1 MPVRFLL
8 MGKAGAGKDTA
19 AEYLV
24 RRYGFRRYA
33 FADKLKEVARGLWPE
48 EFADGRKPRR
58 LLQELGTAVR
68 GIDPLV
74 WVRCVFRQME
84 AENPAR
90 AVITDGRLLN
100 EYRACREAGFTV
112 IRIDCPDQVRMDRL
126 LLRDGV
132 PLCREETSHATEREI
147 ELAEPDFILDNSGS
161 TDDLYR
167 QIVDLMWRLK
177 IDLVED
183 SENGHPQGGRRTVS
197 PALGH
202 ALDAAAAAV
211 EKIRAAGPGGLEWA
225 VRELESACHRVRCAC
240 NTARLFNS

>member
-33 FADKLKEVARGLWPE
+33 FADKLKEIARDLWPE
-48 EFADGRKPRR
+48 EFASGRKPRR
-58 LLQELGTAVR
+58 LLQELGTAAR
-68 GIDPLV
+68 GVDPLV
-74 WVRCVFRQME
+74 WVRYVFRRLE

-100 EYRACREAGFTV
+100 EYRACREAGFLV
-112 IRIDCPDQVRMDRL
+112 IRVDCPDGARL
-126 LLRDGV
+126 ARLAARDGR
-132 PLCREETSHATEREI
+132 PPYPEEASHATEHEF
-147 ELAEPDFILDNSGS
+147 ETLKPDFVLDNSGG

-167 QIVDLMWRLK
+167 QIDDLVWRLK
-177 IDLVED
+177 IDPAED
-183 SENGHPQGGRRTVS
+183 GGNDRPQGGWKIAS

-211 EKIRAAGPGGLEWA
+211 EKVRAAGPGGLERA
-225 VRELESACHRVRCAC
+225 VQELESACHRVRCAC

>member
-33 FADKLKEVARGLWPE
+33 FADKLKEVASDLWPE
-48 EFADGRKPRR
+48 EFAGSRKPRR
-58 LLQELGTAVR
+58 LLQELGTAAR
-68 GIDPLV
+68 GVDPLV
-74 WVRCVFRQME
+74 WVRFVFRQLE
-84 AENPAR
+84 AENPDR

-100 EYRACREAGFTV
+100 EYRSCREAGFLV
-112 IRIDCPDQVRMDRL
+112 IRVDCPDGVRLARL
-126 LLRDGV
+126 TARDGR
-132 PLCREETSHATEREI
+132 PPYPEEASHATEHEF
-147 ELAEPDFILDNSGS
+147 EALEPDFVLDNSGS

-167 QIVDLMWRLK
+167 QIDDLMWRLK
-177 IDLVED
+177 VDPV
-183 SENGHPQGGRRTVS
+183 GHGGTSQPQGGRGSVS

-211 EKIRAAGPGGLEWA
+211 EKVRAAGPGGLERA
-225 VRELESACHRVRCAC
+225 VRELESACYRVRCSC
-240 NTARLFNS
+240 NSLRYLR

>member
-19 AEYLV
+19 AGYLV
-24 RRYGFRRYA
+24 KWYGFRRYA
-33 FADKLKEVARGLWPE
+33 FADKLKEVARDLWPE
-48 EFADGRKPRR
+48 EFTSGRKPRR

-74 WVRCVFRQME
+74 WVRYVFRRLE

-90 AVITDGRLLN
+90 AVITDGRMLN

-112 IRIDCPDQVRMDRL
+112 IRIDCPDQARMDRL

-132 PLCREETSHATEREI
+132 PLYPEESSHPSEREI
-147 ELAEPDFILDNSGS
+147 ELAEPDFVLDNSGG

-167 QIVDLMWRLK
+167 QIVDLMRRLK
-177 IDLVED
+177 IDPADGGGD
-183 SENGHPQGGRRTVS
+183 SWQPGGHWIAS
-197 PALGH
+197 PALGR

-211 EKIRAAGPGGLEWA
+211 DKIRAVGPDDLEQT

-240 NTARLFNS
+240 NTARLFLS